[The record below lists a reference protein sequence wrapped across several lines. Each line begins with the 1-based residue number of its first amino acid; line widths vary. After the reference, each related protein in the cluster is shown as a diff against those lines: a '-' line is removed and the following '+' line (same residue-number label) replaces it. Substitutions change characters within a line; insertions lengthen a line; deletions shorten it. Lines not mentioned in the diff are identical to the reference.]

1 MSEERDRYRELCAL
15 LSHHNYRYHVLD
27 DPEISDQAWDRLFR
41 ELQAIEARHPGWVEP
56 DSPGQRV
63 HGQVAS
69 DFAPI
74 NHAVPML
81 SLDNGLD
88 ESAVR
93 AFDARVARFLDTS
106 EPVEYTAEP
115 KYDGVAV
122 ELLYQHGTLRV
133 GSTRGD
139 GRTGEDVTHNLR
151 TVRAI
156 PLKLRGEPPPDL
168 LEVRGEVFMPLTEF
182 ARVNQTR
189 LEAAEEPFANPR
201 NATAGTLRQLDPS
214 VAASRRLDIRI
225 YAIGRGGD
233 GLGAGSHLEMLE
245 RLAAL
250 GFKVTS
256 PVEVGRGIDTAVAF
270 HQQIESQRASLPYEV
285 DGTVIKVNA
294 FELRERLGELERS
307 PRWAIA
313 YKFPPQQETT
323 RIREIRAYVGR
334 TGVLTPVA
342 VLEPVRIS
350 GVTVAHASLHNQ
362 DEIERLDV
370 REGDQIFV
378 ERAGDVI
385 PHVVK
390 VVTSKRPAGALAYRL
405 PDQCPRCGTDTIKL
419 EGEVALR
426 CPNLGCPAQVRERI
440 LHFASRDGLDIDG
453 LGGKRID
460 QLVER
465 ELVRLP
471 SDLFSLDLE
480 TLAELERMA
489 TKSAENL
496 LAAIE
501 RARDVPLGRLLY
513 ALGIRHVGKRIAG
526 VIAQHTGNL
535 ETLLRVE
542 RQELEALPEVGPT
555 IAESLRAWLADGS
568 NTQELERLGQLLR
581 IAPPPEP
588 ETEAAVLSG
597 RVFVITGTL
606 SEPRARL
613 QERIQAAGGK
623 VTSAVSKHTD
633 YLVAGENAGSKLRKA
648 RELGVEVRPEPDLQA
663 LIKSTQ
669 ADTAS

>member
-1 MSEERDRYRELCAL
+1 MNQERDRYQELCAL
-15 LSHHNYRYHVLD
+15 LWHHSYRYHVLD
-27 DPEISDQAWDRLFR
+27 DPEISDPAWDRLFR
-41 ELQAIEARHPGWVEP
+41 ELQAIEARHPDWVEP
-56 DSPGQRV
+56 DSPSQRV

-69 DFAPI
+69 GFSRVT
-74 NHAVPML
+74 HELPML

-88 ESAVR
+88 EPAVR
-93 AFDARVARFLDTS
+93 AFDARVARLLEASD
-106 EPVEYTAEP
+106 PVEYTAEP

-122 ELLYQHGTLRV
+122 ELLYEHGTLRL

-139 GRTGEDVTHNLR
+139 GRTGEDITHNLR

-156 PLKLRGEPPPDL
+156 PLRLRGEHPPDL
-168 LEVRGEVFMPLTEF
+168 LEVRGEVFMPLAEF
-182 ARVNQTR
+182 ARVNQAR
-189 LEAAEEPFANPR
+189 LEASEEPFANPR

-225 YAIGRGGD
+225 YATGRGGD
-233 GLGAGSHLEMLE
+233 ELGAGSYLEMLE

-250 GFKVTS
+250 GFKLTS
-256 PVEVGRGIDTAVAF
+256 PVEASRGIDAAVDF
-270 HQQIESQRASLPYEV
+270 HRQLESQRASLPYEV
-285 DGTVIKVNA
+285 DGTVIKLNA
-294 FELRERLGELERS
+294 FDLRERLGELERS

-313 YKFPPQQETT
+313 YKFAPQQETT
-323 RIREIRAYVGR
+323 QIREIRAYVGR

-342 VLEPVRIS
+342 VLEPVHIS

-370 REGDQIFV
+370 RAGDRVFV

-390 VVTSKRPAGALAYRL
+390 VVTSKRPATALPYRL
-405 PDQCPRCGTDTIKL
+405 PEQCPRCGTDTIRL
-419 EGEVALR
+419 EGEVAVR
-426 CPNLGCPAQVRERI
+426 CPNLGCPAQVRER
-440 LHFASRDGLDIDG
+440 LRHFASRDGLDIDG

-480 TLAELERMA
+480 SLSGLERMA

-496 LAAIE
+496 LEAIE
-501 RARDVPLGRLLY
+501 RARDVLLGRLLY

-526 VIAQHTGNL
+526 VIAQHTRSL
-535 ETLLRVE
+535 EALQHAE
-542 RQELEALPEVGPT
+542 SQELEAIPEVGPT
-555 IAESLRAWLADGS
+555 IAESLRAWLADAS
-568 NTQELERLGQLLR
+568 NAQELERLGQLLR

-588 ETEAAVLSG
+588 ELAAAPLSG

-606 SEPRARL
+606 SEPRTRL

-623 VTSAVSKHTD
+623 VTSALSQHTD
-633 YLVAGENAGSKLRKA
+633 YLVAGENPGSKLRKA
-648 RELGVEVRPEPDLQA
+648 TELGVEVIAEPELRA
-663 LIKSTQ
+663 LIE
-669 ADTAS
+669 TAEPTGSG